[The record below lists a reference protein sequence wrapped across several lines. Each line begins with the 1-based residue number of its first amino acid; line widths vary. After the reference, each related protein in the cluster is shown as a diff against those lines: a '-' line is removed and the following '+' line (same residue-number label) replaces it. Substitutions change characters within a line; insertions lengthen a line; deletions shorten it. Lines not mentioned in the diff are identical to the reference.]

1 MRVGCVDSVYRYPV
15 KSMAGERLDE
25 VTLGSRGILGD
36 RAWAVRDEV
45 RGGIRGAK
53 RFPRLMSMHASYG
66 TAPESTESVPADIQF
81 GDGSKTSTSDP
92 EINSKL
98 SLALDNEV
106 TLWPLLPADAL
117 DHYRRGKPA
126 SSDMEAELRAVFG
139 READEELPDLSVFP
153 RELIEFESPPGTYF
167 DAFPLLLLTTNSLD
181 TMQDRVQ
188 GSNFDVRRFRPNFL
202 ISDVAS
208 AQPFPE
214 LEWVGKSLQIGTSTL
229 KVTLGCPRC
238 IMITHGFDDL
248 PKDTGIMRSL
258 VREAE
263 GSLGVYAEVQETGVV
278 KVGDDINL
286 ID

>member
-1 MRVGCVDSVYRYPV
+1 
-15 KSMAGERLDE
+15 MAGEKLDE
-25 VTLGSRGILGD
+25 VTLGPRGILGD

-53 RFPRLMSMHASYG
+53 RFPQLMNMRASYG
-66 TAPESTESVPADIQF
+66 TAPQSAESMPADIQF
-81 GDGSKTSTSDP
+81 EDGSMTSSSDL

-98 SLALDNEV
+98 SHALGNKV
-106 TLWPLLPADAL
+106 TLWPLLPADEL
-117 DHYRRGKPA
+117 EHYRRGKPG
-126 SSDMEAELRAVFG
+126 SSDMVAELRSVFG
-139 READEELPDLSVFP
+139 REPDEELPDLSAFP

-188 GSNFDVRRFRPNFL
+188 GSNFDVRRFRPNLL

-208 AQPFPE
+208 AHPFPE
-214 LEWVGKSLQIGTSTL
+214 LEWIGKSLQIGTSIL
-229 KVTLGCPRC
+229 NITLGCPRC
-238 IMITHGFDDL
+238 IMVTHGFDDL
-248 PKDTGIMRSL
+248 PKDPGIMRSL

-263 GSLGVYAEVQETGVV
+263 GSLGVYAEVRKPGEVRA
-278 KVGDDINL
+278 GDEINL